1 MQKTQNYPLPDQDS
15 EPSLI
20 EDSQSIPIPNWH
32 KIIVVERLRTRNKS
46 ENCDMSWEE
55 IIHRLK
61 SQHENL

>member
-1 MQKTQNYPLPDQDS
+1 MRKTQSYSLPEQDS

-20 EDSQSIPIPNWH
+20 EDSQSSSIPNWH
-32 KIIVVERLRTRNKS
+32 KIIVAERLRTRNKS

>member
-1 MQKTQNYPLPDQDS
+1 MQKRQNYPLPHQDS
-15 EPSLI
+15 ELSVL
-20 EDSQSIPIPNWH
+20 EDSQSSSIPNWH
-32 KIIVVERLRTRNKS
+32 KIIVAERLRTRNKS